1 MQMQST
7 CVLVN
12 ELQSSNEKWQQKID
26 VMAENSE
33 QLAAENTQVSK
44 QLAHRIK
51 TLQQQT
57 TEQQELITQWQE
69 SQGQD
74 KFYNRAFKLAA
85 KGADIEE
92 IISECELPRAEVEML
107 LSVYQQRVRTQF
119 K

>member
-1 MQMQST
+1 MEMQST
-7 CVLVN
+7 CLLVN
-12 ELQSSNEKWQQKID
+12 ELQSLNNKWQEKFD

-33 QLAAENTQVSK
+33 LLAAENSQVSK

-51 TLQQQT
+51 TLQHQT
-57 TEQQELITQWQE
+57 TEQQELLTQWQE

-74 KFYNRAFKLAA
+74 KFYNRAFKLAE

-92 IISECELPRAEVEML
+92 IISECELPRAEVEIL
-107 LSVYQQRVRTQF
+107 LSVYQQRVRPQY